1 MIWIF
6 QGIDRV
12 VFREILH
19 NTFDIVAE
27 NMLMDRI
34 FCVWDKTNSGLI
46 SLEAWLNGLSLFLR
60 GSTLKHIE
68 FCFSVYDMNADG
80 FITKDEMFQLLK

>member
-1 MIWIF
+1 M
-6 QGIDRV
+6 
-12 VFREILH
+12 H

-34 FCVWDKTNSGLI
+34 FCVWDKANYGLI
-46 SLEAWLNGLSLFLR
+46 TLEAWLHGLSLFLK
-60 GSTLKHIE
+60 GSTNKHVE
-68 FCFSVYDMNADG
+68 FCFAVYDMNADG